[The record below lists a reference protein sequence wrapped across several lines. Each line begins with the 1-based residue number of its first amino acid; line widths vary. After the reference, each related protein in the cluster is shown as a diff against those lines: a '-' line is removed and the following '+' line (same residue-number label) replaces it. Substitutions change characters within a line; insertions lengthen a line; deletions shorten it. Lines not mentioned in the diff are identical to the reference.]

1 MGFLSKI
8 YERRGKA
15 QRQASIKGF
24 LNKGVV
30 GSGSGSGAGDT
41 RGSEPAGSSPSRV
54 SGNAVGRE
62 TDPRGDPA
70 EGTVTHASGGKH
82 KTARTANAK
91 PDAFDFETSRDAA
104 LEEAPLSPSTRSPP
118 MRSKPKPENRPAH
131 SPATS
136 ARRRSSPGCSD
147 KNPLS
152 PGMFGAARDAVCGA
166 ENELPYRGDGDVIG
180 KLLCSGRKGGEPV
193 KTFDPFLPTPG
204 KRRRV
209 TFAEVDA
216 FTLDEEDDDDEIDVP
231 AHGRRSP
238 AKEEEAMETEKEE
251 TMETEHPKRN
261 DDKNVPNDPFD
272 FGETLS
278 GDDDAGVEKDENGMI
293 GETACRDSPGA
304 TVPSWG
310 MFGGSP
316 PASPVVKSPGS
327 ALKVGT
333 LTAPSPEW
341 AKTKNKSSDRS
352 RSRSGSPME
361 TGDGVSGDAGNRD
374 AGTPNKGTKTN
385 AQHYTHAH
393 SPSAAMA
400 MASPSPMRDARTST
414 IPESSDALA
423 ALDEAQYALSGL
435 GDDAPLAGRLACAS
449 SLVAICAEPRFRRA
463 LAQHGLAPRVCRA
476 ALDLCASV
484 VGVSAKRGAKGVDPD
499 DHGVIARA
507 LREKCV
513 RSTSP
518 ALGLSAAA
526 LLYLSTLE
534 LRASE
539 ACATY
544 AERDVAGIL
553 AGLMRHTEFS
563 ASEESES
570 SKEKEKGARKKL
582 GLGGG
587 GFASLLADGAEAK
600 ALKLTRDALR
610 SLKFLPHERADAP
623 TLAMLAAH
631 RALAQIERTAARAS
645 QRDAQRR
652 ARAEAEA
659 ERKARNGAP
668 TENEDC
674 DAMDDTTHDDDETDA
689 RIAYENANDAKAA
702 KQDEAAIQGWGDFKV
717 RPWGFPKPVN
727 TLFAH
732 TRLTLFKERLAA
744 NGAMLETARLAD
756 AAARTIVEVGS
767 RCFSRGSGDP
777 QDGGVVLETITT
789 TSGRGKATTTTRG
802 RGKQKKGKQPE
813 QTTTTSSKETPE
825 KQASLFAE
833 KCALDDAE
841 DARRACAAMARLFR
855 CMRVV
860 EAATFG
866 SSSCAE
872 ACVSGSLAPGP
883 QSVTKTTSLTLVPMR
898 VNDAIASP
906 APVRVRAKAAEHNAR
921 DAVEHEHDVDVG
933 LTEVVGEV
941 RVTGIELSPPD
952 SPCGDDAVGGSTST
966 KRRKTGSLHSLHD
979 ETEKE
984 EHEGLLAKRFR
995 TAEALLLTPSPGAK
1009 RGTLVSSSINAS
1021 SRVIEFASGERV
1033 TDAKDAKESGAA
1045 DQSDH
1050 VMGSPAA
1057 REGTEDEPNET
1068 TPTFNFSRVAA
1079 AVDASIAWLDDGTET
1094 ETADRKR
1101 TENAQKG
1108 GPAWTMVHSLLTAI
1122 PTLAAAAACSTHAIE
1137 AGETICGVST
1147 KRPGGFGPDPRLCAG
1162 TLRAVVCVLTN
1173 LTNENHGTCP
1183 GLSQIQNDVRFMPL
1197 LTSTAVIKRK

>member
-1 MGFLSKI
+1 M
-8 YERRGKA
+8 
-15 QRQASIKGF
+15 
-24 LNKGVV
+24 
-30 GSGSGSGAGDT
+30 
-41 RGSEPAGSSPSRV
+41 
-54 SGNAVGRE
+54 
-62 TDPRGDPA
+62 
-70 EGTVTHASGGKH
+70 
-82 KTARTANAK
+82 
-91 PDAFDFETSRDAA
+91 
-104 LEEAPLSPSTRSPP
+104 
-118 MRSKPKPENRPAH
+118 
-131 SPATS
+131 
-136 ARRRSSPGCSD
+136 
-147 KNPLS
+147 
-152 PGMFGAARDAVCGA
+152 
-166 ENELPYRGDGDVIG
+166 
-180 KLLCSGRKGGEPV
+180 
-193 KTFDPFLPTPG
+193 
-204 KRRRV
+204 
-209 TFAEVDA
+209 
-216 FTLDEEDDDDEIDVP
+216 
-231 AHGRRSP
+231 
-238 AKEEEAMETEKEE
+238 
-251 TMETEHPKRN
+251 
-261 DDKNVPNDPFD
+261 
-272 FGETLS
+272 
-278 GDDDAGVEKDENGMI
+278 
-293 GETACRDSPGA
+293 
-304 TVPSWG
+304 
-310 MFGGSP
+310 
-316 PASPVVKSPGS
+316 
-327 ALKVGT
+327 
-333 LTAPSPEW
+333 
-341 AKTKNKSSDRS
+341 
-352 RSRSGSPME
+352 
-361 TGDGVSGDAGNRD
+361 
-374 AGTPNKGTKTN
+374 
-385 AQHYTHAH
+385 
-393 SPSAAMA
+393 
-400 MASPSPMRDARTST
+400 
-414 IPESSDALA
+414 
-423 ALDEAQYALSGL
+423 
-435 GDDAPLAGRLACAS
+435 
-449 SLVAICAEPRFRRA
+449 
-463 LAQHGLAPRVCRA
+463 
-476 ALDLCASV
+476 
-484 VGVSAKRGAKGVDPD
+484 
-499 DHGVIARA
+499 
-507 LREKCV
+507 
-513 RSTSP
+513 
-518 ALGLSAAA
+518 GLS
-526 LLYLSTLE
+526 
-534 LRASE
+534 
-539 ACATY
+539 
-544 AERDVAGIL
+544 
-553 AGLMRHTEFS
+553 
-563 ASEESES
+563 
-570 SKEKEKGARKKL
+570 
-582 GLGGG
+582 
-587 GFASLLADGAEAK
+587 
-600 ALKLTRDALR
+600 
-610 SLKFLPHERADAP
+610 
-623 TLAMLAAH
+623 
-631 RALAQIERTAARAS
+631 QIP
-645 QRDAQRR
+645 D
-652 ARAEAEA
+652 
-659 ERKARNGAP
+659 
-668 TENEDC
+668 
-674 DAMDDTTHDDDETDA
+674 
-689 RIAYENANDAKAA
+689 
-702 KQDEAAIQGWGDFKV
+702 
-717 RPWGFPKPVN
+717 

-767 RCFSRGSGDP
+767 RCFSQGSGDP

-921 DAVEHEHDVDVG
+921 DAAGHEHDVDVG

-979 ETEKE
+979 EAEKE

-1197 LTSTAVIKRK
+1197 LTSTAVIKRKCTTYITSALFYRSW

>member
-1 MGFLSKI
+1 
-8 YERRGKA
+8 
-15 QRQASIKGF
+15 
-24 LNKGVV
+24 
-30 GSGSGSGAGDT
+30 
-41 RGSEPAGSSPSRV
+41 
-54 SGNAVGRE
+54 
-62 TDPRGDPA
+62 
-70 EGTVTHASGGKH
+70 
-82 KTARTANAK
+82 
-91 PDAFDFETSRDAA
+91 
-104 LEEAPLSPSTRSPP
+104 
-118 MRSKPKPENRPAH
+118 
-131 SPATS
+131 
-136 ARRRSSPGCSD
+136 
-147 KNPLS
+147 
-152 PGMFGAARDAVCGA
+152 
-166 ENELPYRGDGDVIG
+166 
-180 KLLCSGRKGGEPV
+180 
-193 KTFDPFLPTPG
+193 
-204 KRRRV
+204 
-209 TFAEVDA
+209 
-216 FTLDEEDDDDEIDVP
+216 
-231 AHGRRSP
+231 
-238 AKEEEAMETEKEE
+238 
-251 TMETEHPKRN
+251 
-261 DDKNVPNDPFD
+261 
-272 FGETLS
+272 
-278 GDDDAGVEKDENGMI
+278 
-293 GETACRDSPGA
+293 
-304 TVPSWG
+304 
-310 MFGGSP
+310 
-316 PASPVVKSPGS
+316 
-327 ALKVGT
+327 
-333 LTAPSPEW
+333 
-341 AKTKNKSSDRS
+341 
-352 RSRSGSPME
+352 
-361 TGDGVSGDAGNRD
+361 
-374 AGTPNKGTKTN
+374 
-385 AQHYTHAH
+385 
-393 SPSAAMA
+393 
-400 MASPSPMRDARTST
+400 
-414 IPESSDALA
+414 
-423 ALDEAQYALSGL
+423 
-435 GDDAPLAGRLACAS
+435 
-449 SLVAICAEPRFRRA
+449 
-463 LAQHGLAPRVCRA
+463 
-476 ALDLCASV
+476 
-484 VGVSAKRGAKGVDPD
+484 
-499 DHGVIARA
+499 
-507 LREKCV
+507 
-513 RSTSP
+513 
-518 ALGLSAAA
+518 
-526 LLYLSTLE
+526 
-534 LRASE
+534 
-539 ACATY
+539 
-544 AERDVAGIL
+544 
-553 AGLMRHTEFS
+553 MRHTEFS